1 MRPAQH
7 IVPSPSQVRFVVE
20 PRLVPPVKAA
30 RRLHLTLAEFN
41 MKREALYRGGFP
53 RACTVTGHYD
63 LVAIDAWL
71 DQRSRLGGGS
81 SDPKAEQEYMLA
93 RIAEIG

>member
-7 IVPSPSQVRFVVE
+7 IAPSPSQVRFVVE

-41 MKREALYRGGFP
+41 TKREALYRGGFP
-53 RACTVTGHYD
+53 RACSVTGHYD

-71 DQRSRLGGGS
+71 DQRSRLGDGS